1 MGKLL
6 ILVDAM
12 GGDNA
17 PHSNVLG
24 SINALKRSE
33 GFDIGL
39 IGDSEIIKRIIEDNK
54 FTSSRLKIYHASEVI
69 VGEDEPIK
77 AIRSKKNSSI
87 VIGMRMLKEK
97 SGDVFISSGDTG
109 ALLVG
114 GKLIIKSIDGVDRPA
129 LPAMLPTK
137 KGHVLL
143 LDAGSNTEC
152 DPQNLYQFAQMGSVY
167 MKEVMNIK
175 NPTIGLINV
184 GTEDRKG
191 PTKLKQTFK
200 ILSES
205 ELNFVGNIEGRDILE
220 GAVDVVICDGFV
232 GNVILKLLEGAASFL
247 FGNIKSILEKNVL
260 SKICALFIKKDLKA
274 FAKKFDYEEE
284 GGTLLFGINGYIIKC
299 HGSSTAKAIANSII
313 KATEIVKSDLLEKL
327 NDTFKNNET
336 SKGY

>member
-1 MGKLL
+1 ML

-17 PHSNVLG
+17 PYSNVIG
-24 SINALKRSE
+24 SINAIKRCT
-33 GFDIGL
+33 GFEIGL
-39 IGDSEIIKRIIEDNK
+39 IGNSEIIKQIVEDNK
-54 FTSSRLKIYHASEVI
+54 FSTSRIKIFHASEVI
-69 VGEDEPIK
+69 ANEDEPIK

-97 SGDVFISSGDTG
+97 TGDIFISSGDTG

-114 GKLIIKSIDGVDRPA
+114 GKLIVKSIDGVDRPA

-137 KGHVLL
+137 TGHVLL

-152 DPQNLYQFAQMGSVY
+152 DPNNLYQFAQMGSVY
-167 MKEVMNIK
+167 MQQVMNIE

-191 PTKLKQTFK
+191 PANLKQTFK

-205 ELNFVGNIEGRDILE
+205 ELNFIGNIESRDILK
-220 GAVDVVICDGFV
+220 GTVDVVICDGFV

-247 FGNIKSILEKNVL
+247 FGNIISILKKNIFT
-260 SKICALFIKKDLKA
+260 KIGAIMIKKDLKA

-299 HGSSTAKAIANSII
+299 HGSSTEKAIANSII
-313 KATEIVKSDLLEKL
+313 KANEIVKSNLLEKL
-327 NDTFKNNET
+327 NETFRNMGS
-336 SKGY
+336 SKE